1 MTDARRMESTGH
13 TLSIREKLGYSL
25 GDLAANLI
33 FQTLITYLAF
43 FYTDV
48 YRLPPATAATIIF
61 VIGVL
66 GAFVFTPLIGIAADR
81 TVSRW
86 GKFRPWILWT
96 AIPFGV
102 LSLLA
107 FSTPDLAP
115 RAKVVYA
122 LATYGLL
129 MLVYAANNLPYSAL
143 SGVLTGSMAQRN
155 SLSAYRF
162 VAVMI
167 AQFIIQ
173 VLLLPLVLILG
184 DGDRVLGFER
194 VMTVFAVVG
203 TVFFLITFATTR
215 ERIVP
220 AKEQTAGVLQDLS
233 DLLRNRPWKVMLALT
248 ILVFINLS
256 LKGGTYVYYFQYYMS
271 EAALAGFLDTSGFN
285 GVIGAVNATLNGL
298 GLAGFA
304 WPKDPAT
311 SAFSLFNACGI
322 VCMILGIGVSRRL
335 ADRFGKRDV
344 FGGAL
349 LVSTVFLLAFYFFPP
364 TAVAVAFAAF
374 MLHGFCYGV
383 TIPLLWA
390 MIADVA
396 DYSEWKNHR
405 RATAIVFS
413 AMLCGLK
420 IGLSIGGALVAGI
433 LAHHGYQ
440 AGAPQQPEAVVDG
453 IRLTV
458 SVYCSLPFLAAVA
471 LLFLYEINKRMETR
485 IEQDLQSRRQGSDLH
500 QLAAHAISQPLV
512 SHIYTA
518 DPSAHV
524 FEGRLYIYPSHDIDS
539 GAPFDDEGGH
549 FGMQDYHVLRMDTP
563 EGEATDCGVALHVRD
578 VPWASQQMWAPD
590 AASRNGCYYLYFPAK
605 DAHGRFRIGVA
616 AADRPEGPFTP
627 EPEPIDGAYSIDPA
641 VFEDDDGTHYLC
653 FGGIWGGQL
662 QKYRDNRYDPAHEEP
677 AGEASALGPRIGRL
691 DAGMTRLAEPTREIV
706 ILDEHGQPLRA
717 DDHARRFFEGPW
729 LHKHQGRYYL
739 SYSTGDTHLL
749 CYATSDSPYGPFT
762 YRGVILTPVVG
773 WTTHHSICAFQ
784 GRWYL
789 FYHDALLSGGVTHL
803 RSVKCTPLH
812 METDGSI
819 RTIHPYGT

>member
-1 MTDARRMESTGH
+1 MTDPRRAETTDH

-61 VIGVL
+61 VIGL
-66 GAFVFTPLIGIAADR
+66 MGAFVFTPLIGIAADR
-81 TVSRW
+81 TASRW

-107 FSTPDLAP
+107 FSTPELGE
-115 RAKVVYA
+115 RAKVIYA
-122 LATYGLL
+122 LVTYGLL

-220 AKEQTAGVLQDLS
+220 AKEQTGGVLQDLT
-233 DLLRNRPWKVMLALT
+233 DLVRNRPWQVMLALT
-248 ILVFINLS
+248 ILIFINLA

-271 EAALAGFLDTSGFN
+271 EAALAGFLDGSGFN
-285 GVIGAVNATLNGL
+285 RFIAGLNAVLNGW
-298 GLAGFA
+298 GLSGFT
-304 WPKDPAT
+304 WPTDPAT

-322 VCMILGIGVSRRL
+322 LCMILGIGVSRRL

-349 LVSTVFLLAFYFFPP
+349 LVSTVFLLVFYFFPP
-364 TAVAVAFAAF
+364 TAVGVAFGSF
-374 MLHGFCYGV
+374 MLHGFCYGI

-405 RATAIVFS
+405 RATAIIFS

-440 AGAPQQPEAVVDG
+440 AGAEQQPQAVVDG

-458 SVYCSLPFLAAVA
+458 SVYCSLPFLVAVG
-471 LLFLYEINKRMETR
+471 LLFLYRIDKRMETR
-485 IEQDLQSRRQGSDLH
+485 IEQELLKRRQGNSLDH
-500 QLAAHAISQPLV
+500 LAAHAISQPLV
-512 SHIYTA
+512 THIYTA

-524 FEGRLYIYPSHDIDS
+524 FDGRLYIYPSHDIDG

-549 FGMQDYHVLRMDTP
+549 FGMEDYHVFRMDTP
-563 EGEATDCGVALHVRD
+563 DGPATDCGMALHVRD
-578 VPWASQQMWAPD
+578 VPWAAKQMWAPD
-590 AASRNGCYYLYFPAK
+590 AASRDGRYYLYFPAK
-605 DAHGRFRIGVA
+605 DGQGTFRIGVA
-616 AADRPEGPFTP
+616 VGDRPEGPFTAEA
-627 EPEPIDGAYSIDPA
+627 EPMAGTYSIDPA
-641 VFEDDDGTHYLC
+641 VFEDDDGAYYLY

-662 QKYRDNRYDPAHEEP
+662 QKYRDNRHDSMHDEP
-677 AGEASALGPRIGRL
+677 TGDAPALGPRVGRL
-691 DAGMTRLAEPTREIV
+691 DAGMTQLAEPTREV
-706 ILDEHGQPLRA
+706 LILDEHGQPLRA
-717 DDHARRFFEGPW
+717 DDHARRFFEGAW

-749 CYATSDSPYGPFT
+749 CYAVGDSPYGPFT

-773 WTTHHSICAFQ
+773 WTTHHSICAFEGQ
-784 GRWYL
+784 WYL

-803 RSVKCTPLH
+803 RSIKSTPLH
-812 METDGSI
+812 IEADGSI
-819 RTIHPYGT
+819 RSIDPYGA